1 MKADELGKRI
11 HNDFVTS
18 PHQPK
23 SSQSK
28 TTDIHVSPDRKS
40 ISGFSN
46 SINRADQI
54 AASVDQKLQVMI
66 NVLNQMSSE
75 NDDIIRAQ
83 LARFFHVLK
92 AFISE
97 ALHPTGDWSTDQILA
112 GKSIHSHVDD
122 TLIAAQGEKI
132 NSLNINQL
140 SKSPRNEDI
149 QATLQSV
156 KKVKASV
163 KKLRNNLALAR
174 SQIIHHS
181 KGSSAI
187 TL

>member
-11 HNDFVTS
+11 HNDFVAS
-18 PHQPK
+18 PHQLK

-28 TTDIHVSPDRKS
+28 TTNVHVGPDRKS
-40 ISGFSN
+40 VSGFSN

-66 NVLNQMSSE
+66 HVINQMSTE

-83 LARFFHVLK
+83 LARFFNVLK
-92 AFISE
+92 AFIGE

-112 GKSIHSHVDD
+112 GKSIHGHIDD
-122 TLIAAQGEKI
+122 ALIAIQGEKMSS
-132 NSLNINQL
+132 NNINQL
-140 SKSPRNEDI
+140 SKSPRNEEI

-163 KKLRNNLALAR
+163 KKLRNNLASAR
-174 SQIIHHS
+174 SHIIHHS